1 MVDAKLHA
9 VVDANPV
16 NEAVT
21 SEASPKQSR
30 CMLDPCT
37 LPHVSRK
44 ELQHHAPTPNHR
56 KHMAT
61 TSSSLRLCRVV
72 WCGVVSS
79 LSWCVVVA
87 MERCWIGTE
96 QLEGGRWSGFQVTNV
111 QLSFEGGVCLFRHRQ
126 AVLLF
131 SVHLPQLHRKAARVC
146 CSGVFHSWRKAQVSV
161 KNTT

>member
-61 TSSSLRLCRVV
+61 TLSSLRLCRVV
-72 WCGVVSS
+72 SS
-79 LSWCVVVA
+79 LSWCLVVA

-96 QLEGGRWSGFQVTNV
+96 QLEGGEGSGFQVTSV
-111 QLSFEGGVCLFRHRQ
+111 QLGFDGCDCLFRQRQ
-126 AVLLF
+126 AVLSF
-131 SVHLPQLHRKAARVC
+131 SVHLPQLHRKATHVC
-146 CSGVFHSWRKAQVSV
+146 CGGMFHSWREARVSL
-161 KNTT
+161 NNIT